1 MQQSEQWL
9 SRGRYS
15 TCHLNIAIRCCTLS
29 KIELPWPISMIDVPG
44 EGSNRVVDAKVIWAQ
59 DSSVLM

>member
-1 MQQSEQWL
+1 MALTRALQ
-9 SRGRYS
+9 
-15 TCHLNIAIRCCTLS
+15 HLPFKYRDSMLHTL